1 MLFCGAGTPLQG
13 KRNTGRNEMKSMTG
27 FGNATVTDANTGIGL
42 KAEISSIN
50 KKQLELKLSLPRE
63 LFTYEIPL
71 RTLIS
76 DRITRGSV
84 FVRVELISG
93 TAGDAVLDFS
103 RLKAIYYSAQAF
115 QKEHGIPG
123 EITISDLLSLPDAAV
138 PVSVDY
144 TDPLYLKLLTDAVN
158 EALDHLVNMRFHE
171 GEKLKADLLARI
183 DQMEETVKRIQ
194 PLTENL
200 PELQTA
206 KLMEKLDD
214 LGLPVD
220 SSDERLLKEVVIF
233 ADKLDVSEEITRLHC
248 HFNHFR
254 KLANSDH
261 AVGRSLD
268 FLVQEIFRE
277 CNTLGTKAASP
288 EISPTIVNLKTDL
301 EKIREQ
307 VQNIE

>member
-1 MLFCGAGTPLQG
+1 
-13 KRNTGRNEMKSMTG
+13 MKSMTG
-27 FGNATVTDANTGIGL
+27 FGSANATDAKTGIGL

-50 KKQLELKLSLPRE
+50 KKQFELKLGLPRE

-71 RTLIS
+71 RSLVS
-76 DRITRGSV
+76 DRISRGSV
-84 FVRVELISG
+84 FVRIELLPGAEGNGIS
-93 TAGDAVLDFS
+93 LDFAK
-103 RLKAIYYSAQAF
+103 LLAVYQSAKSF
-115 QKEHGIPG
+115 QQEHGIPG
-123 EITISDLLSLPDAAV
+123 EITISDLLSLPDAAA

-144 TDPLYLKLLTDAVN
+144 SDPLYLNLVTESVN
-158 EALDHLVNMRFHE
+158 KALDHLINMRFHE

-183 DQMEETVKRIQ
+183 DQMESIVDQIQ

-200 PELQTA
+200 PEQQTA

-214 LGLPVD
+214 LGISVD

-288 EISPTIVNLKTDL
+288 EISPMIVNLKTDL